1 MIAVLQ
7 RVKQASVTVG
17 EECIGEI
24 GQGLLILLG
33 VKAGDTA
40 QDVDVLCAKIA
51 KLRIFEDEAG
61 KMNRSVS
68 DIGGACLVISN
79 FTLLA
84 DYRHGNRP
92 DFLNAEKPAAAKAL
106 YQSFAERLSLLL
118 DGRVQCGEF
127 GADMQVALVND
138 GPVTIVMDSENLKK

>member
-7 RVKQASVTVG
+7 RVKQASVRVD
-17 EECIGEI
+17 ERCIGEI

-33 VKAGDTA
+33 VKAGDTEQDAA
-40 QDVDVLCAKIA
+40 QLCAKIA

-61 KMNRSVS
+61 KMNRSVC
-68 DIGGACLVISN
+68 DIGGACLVVSN

-84 DYRHGNRP
+84 DYSHGNRP
-92 DFLNAEKPAAAKAL
+92 DFMNAEKPARAKAL
-106 YQSFAERLSLLL
+106 YESFIEHLSELL

-127 GADMQVALVND
+127 GADMQVVIVND
-138 GPVTIVMDSENLKK
+138 GAVTIVMNSEILIK